1 MNINGNISDSLQ
13 YPIKDWVKMIILGI
27 ILIIPIVNFIGLGY
41 YLRIIKSTLAGLNK
55 LPDFGRIGE
64 LFIDGIKILIVCI
77 IYAIVPLIFYALSF
91 TFAGSATVPSSTSSS
106 SVFSFSYLPALT
118 GISVVFLILAA
129 IFAIIISIFA
139 FMGMAN
145 MAYHE
150 SEIGA
155 ALRYREILDR
165 IAAIGWGNYILWWI
179 VLMLIIIF
187 GGFIIGI
194 VGGILLF
201 FVIGFLVFL
210 LGYSYLLIFQA
221 RSVALIFASSTEILR
236 C

>member
-1 MNINGNISDSLQ
+1 MNINRNIIDSLQ
-13 YPIKDWVKMIILGI
+13 YPIKDWIKIILLGI

-41 YLRIIKSTLAGLNK
+41 YLRIIKSTLAGLDE
-55 LPDFGRIGE
+55 LPDFKRVGE
-64 LFIDGIKILIVCI
+64 LFIDGIKLLIVCI

-91 TFAGSATVPSSTSSS
+91 AFAGSATVPSSTTTS
-106 SVFSFSYLPALT
+106 SVFSFSYLPTLT
-118 GISVVFLILAA
+118 GISLVFFIIAT

-139 FMGMAN
+139 YMGIAN
-145 MAYHE
+145 MVYYG

-165 IAAIGWGNYILWWI
+165 IAAIGWRNYILWWI

-210 LGYSYLLIFQA
+210 LGYSYLVIFQA
-221 RSVALIFASSTEILR
+221 RSVALTFASNREY
-236 C
+236 